1 MFPRHGLASGWVD
14 RDEDFSSLVGRQRL
28 ARKDFVR
35 RKAPAVEAFARL
47 AGSRDPILQ
56 GKLFGSAFQSGFFG

>member
-1 MFPRHGLASGWVD
+1 MVLLVAGSIATRTTAALSGAT
-14 RDEDFSSLVGRQRL
+14 L